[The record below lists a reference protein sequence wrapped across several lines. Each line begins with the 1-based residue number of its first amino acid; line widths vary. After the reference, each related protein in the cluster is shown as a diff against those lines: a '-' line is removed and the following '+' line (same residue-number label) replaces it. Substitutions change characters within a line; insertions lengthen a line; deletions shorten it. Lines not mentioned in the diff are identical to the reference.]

1 MTNMNE
7 TTQSS
12 VGEKVDAKLGESA
25 AGLVAEKASSKSNE
39 KPSKSAKKNGIAQWI
54 DTHPALWEFILF
66 NVLSNIS
73 TVSRFLMLWCLTPL
87 FVTAMG
93 LTEPFHFLF
102 YNYDAK
108 AGGLGMFLATIIAE
122 IVAQTVNFFVQMK
135 WVFKSDSNF
144 KDAAWKYVILAIIIT
159 IVSGFAPSYIT
170 AWSESMGWGGLA
182 STLSAVFNT
191 LLAVVVSYPLL
202 KFWIMPKSK
211 K

>member
-39 KPSKSAKKNGIAQWI
+39 KPSKSAKKNGSAQWI

-144 KDAAWKYVILAIIIT
+144 KDAAWKYVILAIIII

>member
-1 MTNMNE
+1 MSN
-7 TTQSS
+7 
-12 VGEKVDAKLGESA
+12 VEKTEKTGFAK
-25 AGLVAEKASSKSNE
+25 
-39 KPSKSAKKNGIAQWI
+39 WI
-54 DTHPALWEFILF
+54 EEHPALWEFILF

-87 FVTAMG
+87 FVTAMS

-144 KDAAWKYVILAIIIT
+144 KDAAWKYVILAIIII

-170 AWSESMGWGGLA
+170 AWSENMNMGGLA

>member
-12 VGEKVDAKLGESA
+12 VDEKVDAKLGESA
-25 AGLVAEKASSKSNE
+25 AGLVAEKAGSKSNE

-54 DTHPALWEFILF
+54 DTHPDLWEFILF

-73 TVSRFLMLWCLTPL
+73 TASRLVMLWCLTPL

-144 KDAAWKYVILAIIIT
+144 KDAAWKYVILAIIII

>member
-12 VGEKVDAKLGESA
+12 VDEKVDAKLGESA
-25 AGLVAEKASSKSNE
+25 AGLAAEKAGSKSNE

-54 DTHPALWEFILF
+54 DTHPDLWEFILF

-73 TVSRFLMLWCLTPL
+73 TASRLVMLWCLTPL

-144 KDAAWKYVILAIIIT
+144 KDAAWKYVILAIIII